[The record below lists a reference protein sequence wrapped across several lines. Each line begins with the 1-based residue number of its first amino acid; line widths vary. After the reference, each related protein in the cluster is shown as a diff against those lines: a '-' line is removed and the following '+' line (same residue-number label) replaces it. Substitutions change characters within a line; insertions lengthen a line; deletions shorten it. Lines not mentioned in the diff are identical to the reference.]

1 MKHKDFANGYNMQI
15 MTENQIVLTTSISN
29 NACDAKELI
38 PTLESFK
45 KEYGERPKV
54 LLADA

>member
-1 MKHKDFANGYNMQI
+1 MQI